1 MTSTAQNF
9 DDLLVR
15 LEEIEGFSDAD
26 LLVQA
31 KKLAQEILV
40 LGELTLHF
48 WIIAR
53 NETPTNAKKE
63 GFSILALHRQ
73 GAKGEPSFNACRES
87 CREAVYQ
94 YNVILQSGDD
104 EQTLRALK
112 LQIMVVRHLALF
124 ISGKLEVAGLGDFC
138 CASKPIRQKDIN
150 LPETGLPDMAQGN

>member
-1 MTSTAQNF
+1 VVSSVQNF
-9 DDLLVR
+9 DDLLSR
-15 LEEIEGFSDAD
+15 LEEIENLDDRD
-26 LLVQA
+26 LLFEA
-31 KKLAQEILV
+31 GELAREV
-40 LGELTLHF
+40 LGLGEITLRF

-53 NETPTNAKKE
+53 GGVPTSGKKE

-94 YNVILQSGDD
+94 YNVILQSRDD
-104 EQTLRALK
+104 EQTLRALR

-138 CASKPIRQKDIN
+138 CASKPIRQKDSA
-150 LPETGLPDMAQGN
+150 LPEMVQGR